1 MKQSQNMILVP
12 LMNLSVAVLDA
23 IKNRAYNLRPVVKK
37 DSDKKAKC
45 ADDGMAEILARRMAM
60 GYKEDSIMEESIISM
75 E

>member
-1 MKQSQNMILVP
+1 MKQSHTMILVP

-23 IKNRAYNLRPVVKK
+23 IKNKAYNLRPVEKK

-45 ADDGMAEILARRMAM
+45 VDDGMAEILARRMAM

>member
-1 MKQSQNMILVP
+1 MILVP
-12 LMNLSVAVLDA
+12 LLNLSVAVLDA
-23 IKNRAYNLRPVVKK
+23 IKNRAYNLRPVEKK

-45 ADDGMAEILARRMAM
+45 VDDGMAEILARRMAM